1 MSNITLKGQQEIV
14 QTYSIDNTIGGVFNV
29 NIPNQEFAHFGNVK
43 ITPASEVETTKE
55 DIELSYSIDNY

>member
-29 NIPNQEFAHFGNVK
+29 NIPN
-43 ITPASEVETTKE
+43 
-55 DIELSYSIDNY
+55 